1 MKDVDSEKMEQ
12 DIVSAL
18 REAGSWRK
26 DNVQRE
32 VRITRGENLLF
43 SFKIEPIDEDTWS
56 KCRRQNTR
64 NKGKRTEE
72 LGNSRFLSQVIY
84 EATIDEDKARL
95 WRNKDVWKK
104 FNATNGA
111 DVVNI
116 VLKPGEKT
124 KIVETISDI
133 SGYDDNDTLDDI
145 IKN

>member
-1 MKDVDSEKMEQ
+1 MKDVDTEKLEQ

-18 REAGSWRK
+18 MEAGSWRK
-26 DNVQRE
+26 DNVRRE
-32 VRITRGENLLF
+32 VRITRDDNLLF
-43 SFKIEPIDEDTWS
+43 SFNIEPIDEDTWS

-72 LGNSRFLSQVIY
+72 LDNSRFLSQVIY

-111 DVVNI
+111 DVVNF

-124 KIVETISDI
+124 KIVEVISAI
-133 SGYDDNDTLDDI
+133 SGYDDDDKLDDI
-145 IKN
+145 VKN

>member
-1 MKDVDSEKMEQ
+1 MKDVDNEKIEQ

-18 REAGSWRK
+18 LEAGSWRK
-26 DNVQRE
+26 DNVQRV
-32 VRITRGENLLF
+32 VRIARGENLLF
-43 SFKIEPIDEDTWS
+43 SFKIEPIDEDTWN

-72 LGNSRFLSQVIY
+72 LDTSRFLSQVIY

-104 FNATNGA
+104 FNAVNGV
-111 DVVNI
+111 DVVNF
-116 VLKPGEKT
+116 VLKPYEKT
-124 KIVETISDI
+124 KIVETVSEI
-133 SGYDDNDTLDDI
+133 SGYDDDDQLEDI